1 MITAGLAI
9 VLSASVILA
18 DFRGRESITR
28 RKLLNG
34 YSDSQ
39 IMQGIGIQSKLHA
52 RTPGYLLVARR

>member
-18 DFRGRESITR
+18 DFRGRESTTR

-52 RTPGYLLVARR
+52 RPPDISW